1 MMLEPPLLA
10 YIRLAELHC
19 WPLNIIKVSNIISN
33 ILRLFFVGTLFPGT
47 RNSKISIGVQVRNAY
62 FEILLLLLI
71 MVTHLNHQRLT

>member
-1 MMLEPPLLA
+1 MMLEPPLL